1 LRLDQDM
8 SSSPSSANTNTEWR
22 NNFHNL
28 PKSELIE
35 IISNLDSQ
43 LNEAEEKVESA
54 SNIQV

>member
-1 LRLDQDM
+1 M